1 VGGHGREVLDV
12 RGLGRLVAADAQA
25 KVLVLVLELGHTPA
39 LKRAE
44 QGAQHLAIEPEGRRR
59 GRLVFHGGRGL

>member
-1 VGGHGREVLDV
+1 MLDLE
-12 RGLGRLVAADAQA
+12 GLGRLAADAQTE
-25 KVLVLVLELGHTPA
+25 VLVLVLELGHTPA

-44 QGAQHLAIEPEGRRR
+44 QGAQRLAVKPEGRRR